1 VLQLPRSILAYVLS
15 VIGLGICVTAVAF
28 SRFSIGGDL
37 TFWLLFAGFAL
48 LAILSDHYGLHFAR
62 GEQIHV
68 DTIPLFAS
76 ILVFNPAV
84 ALTIAALGRVF
95 GRIDRRLTGR
105 LPLVE
110 WLFNL
115 GQTLVYVGVS
125 ALLLDAITV
134 VPWQPDGLSG
144 WSGLVVAAVVMFLLN
159 TGIVTGIISLQTR
172 AKAVQL
178 WLESAPRAL
187 LEHSVMFGFGLLTV
201 VVVVPHPWG
210 LALIALPSVAVFL
223 TLQRTLRMEV
233 QQTKLAQENAAL
245 ASDLSKQAEQ
255 LREAY
260 TILEDA
266 LDAKN
271 QMVQNVSHE
280 LRTPLVSISGYT
292 EALEEGLYGDLAPG
306 QLEALGIVSGNTK
319 TMIRLVNDLL
329 SLQALDRSQLD
340 LDDVSLPTMLRYYAS
355 SFAQRAGQAGIHVRV
370 EAGPDLPLIRADRV
384 RLEQVVCNLLD
395 NAVKFSPDGGPV
407 TLRAE
412 RLADGKVQISVADH
426 GIGIPEEEL
435 PRIYRRFY
443 QVDGSRTRRFGG
455 QGLGLAITKRI
466 VELHGGNIRAES
478 EVGKGT
484 TFYVTLPRQI
494 AGTAA
499 QLADSGAGQGGE
511 AFALS
516 ISALANPT
524 RLD

>member
-1 VLQLPRSILAYVLS
+1 MRLSRPVLIYITLVVS
-15 VIGLGICVTAVAF
+15 LGIGIAAYILW
-28 SRFSIGGDL
+28 RYPIGGDL
-37 TFWLLFAGFAL
+37 TFWLLFAGFTL
-48 LAILSDHYGLHFAR
+48 LAILGDRYGLHFAR

-76 ILVFNPAV
+76 VLVFNPAV
-84 ALTIAALGRVF
+84 ALLIAALGRIL
-95 GRIDRRLTGR
+95 GRIDQWLTGR

-125 ALLLDAITV
+125 ALLLDAFTT
-134 VPWQPDGLSG
+134 VPWQPA
-144 WSGLVVAAVVMFLLN
+144 GLVAWIGLLVSAVTMFLLN
-159 TGIVTGIISLQTR
+159 TSIVTGIVSLQSGASFLR
-172 AKAVQL
+172 L
-178 WLESAPRAL
+178 WLKSTPSGL

-201 VVVVPHPWG
+201 VVVAPHPWG
-210 LALIALPSVAVFL
+210 LALIALPSVAVFV
-223 TLQRTLRMEV
+223 TLQRTLRMEA
-233 QQTKLAQENAAL
+233 QQTELAQENAAL
-245 ASDLSKQAEQ
+245 ATDLSKQAEQ

-292 EALEEGLYGDLAPG
+292 EALEEGLYGDLSSD
-306 QLEALGIVSGNTK
+306 QLDALDIISRNTK

-340 LDDVSLPTMLRYYAS
+340 LDEVSLSAMLHYCAS
-355 SFAQRAGQAGIHVRV
+355 SFAQRVEKTGISLLV
-370 EAGPDLPLIRADRV
+370 EPELDLPAIRADQV

-395 NAVKFSPDGGPV
+395 NAIKFSPDGGQV
-407 TLRAE
+407 TLRAA
-412 RLADGKVQISVADH
+412 RLDDGKVQISVADQ

-443 QVDGSRTRRFGG
+443 QVDSSRTRRFGG

-478 EVGKGT
+478 QVGKGT
-484 TFYVTLPRQI
+484 TFHVTLPRQI
-494 AGTAA
+494 TEAATPSADAEAGH
-499 QLADSGAGQGGE
+499 SGE
-511 AFALS
+511 AFIPD
-516 ISALANPT
+516 ISALADPS